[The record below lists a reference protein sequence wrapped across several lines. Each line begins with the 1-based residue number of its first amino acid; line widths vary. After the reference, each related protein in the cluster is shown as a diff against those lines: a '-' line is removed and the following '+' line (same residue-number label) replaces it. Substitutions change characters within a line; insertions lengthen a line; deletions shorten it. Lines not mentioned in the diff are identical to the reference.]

1 MDFAFLFPFFTMQ
14 TSREVQTKK
23 VATRYNTLQSQARSL
38 TKNTKLVTKSSS
50 TNSLF
55 EILKPSSM
63 QSNVRKEDHK
73 VELSQ
78 SIFAAFKIPKK
89 PVKISGRV

>member
-1 MDFAFLFPFFTMQ
+1 MQ

-23 VATRYNTLQSQARSL
+23 VATRYNSSQSQARSL
-38 TKNTKLVTKSSS
+38 TQTTKLVTESSS
-50 TNSLF
+50 TTSLF
-55 EILKPSSM
+55 EILKQSNM

-89 PVKISGRV
+89 PIKISGRV